1 MTHAIEV
8 DDLEAFRMDARR
20 WIDENLPASLR
31 NVEDG
36 SEAPPEGDA
45 RHWAR
50 RIAERGWAAPTWPT
64 QYGGGGLNAAQARSL
79 NEELTRAGAS
89 NPFRWAMGVTM
100 VGPTI
105 LDYGT
110 EAQKQKFLP
119 PIARGEASWCIGYSE
134 PGAGSDLASL
144 QTRCEDA
151 GDHWLIN
158 GQKLWTSGADH
169 ADWCGCLVRTD
180 PRKSKHEGISFVLV
194 DMRQPGVETRPIKLI
209 SGASSFCETF
219 FNDAIAAKDALLGKL
234 DEGWTVGKR
243 LLQHERAAQTGTT
256 IRTVKPEPLPEIATR
271 RLGRDDQGRLV
282 DADLRSRLV
291 RHEMDARAHGLT
303 IARSTAES
311 RAAKG
316 ATQTASMLK
325 SAGAALGQERA
336 ELILEILGAEGG
348 AWEGDAFSTEAL
360 QAQRDWLLSKAMTIY
375 GGSAEV
381 QNNIIAKRI
390 LGLPDT
396 SQSG

>member
-1 MTHAIEV
+1 
-8 DDLEAFRMDARR
+8 
-20 WIDENLPASLR
+20 
-31 NVEDG
+31 
-36 SEAPPEGDA
+36 
-45 RHWAR
+45 
-50 RIAERGWAAPTWPT
+50 
-64 QYGGGGLNAAQARSL
+64 
-79 NEELTRAGAS
+79 
-89 NPFRWAMGVTM
+89 MGVTM

-119 PIARGEASWCIGYSE
+119 PIARGEVSWCIGYSE
-134 PGAGSDLASL
+134 PGAGSDVASL

-158 GQKLWTSGADH
+158 GQKSWTSGADH

-219 FNDAIAAKDALLGKL
+219 FNDATAAKDALLGKL

-271 RLGRDDQGRLV
+271 RLGRDDHGRLV

-291 RHEMDARAHGLT
+291 RHEMDARAHSLT

-316 ATQTASMLK
+316 PTQTASMLK
-325 SAGAALGQERA
+325 GAGAALGQERA

-348 AWEGDAFSTEAL
+348 AWEGDAVSTEAL

>member
-1 MTHAIEV
+1 
-8 DDLEAFRMDARR
+8 
-20 WIDENLPASLR
+20 
-31 NVEDG
+31 
-36 SEAPPEGDA
+36 
-45 RHWAR
+45 
-50 RIAERGWAAPTWPT
+50 
-64 QYGGGGLNAAQARSL
+64 
-79 NEELTRAGAS
+79 
-89 NPFRWAMGVTM
+89 MGVTM

-119 PIARGEASWCIGYSE
+119 PIARGEANWCIGYSE
-134 PGAGSDLASL
+134 PGAGSDLAAL

-180 PRKSKHEGISFVLV
+180 PGKSKHEGISFVLV
-194 DMRQPGVETRPIKLI
+194 DMRQPGVQTRPIKLI

-234 DEGWTVGKR
+234 DAGWTVGKR

-271 RLGRDDQGRLV
+271 RLGRDDHGRLV

-291 RHEMDARAHGLT
+291 RHEMDARAHSLT
-303 IARSTAES
+303 IVRATAES
-311 RAAKG
+311 RAANG

-348 AWEGDAFSTEAL
+348 AWEGDAFSAEAL